1 MRSIKA
7 RAPISHNYIAVEKH
21 YPNSPL
27 PFKEAAGI
35 IEIDDRMLFF
45 RFLS

>member
-1 MRSIKA
+1 MMSIKA
-7 RAPISHNYIAVEKH
+7 REAISHNYIAVEKH
-21 YPNSPL
+21 YPNSL
-27 PFKEAAGI
+27 LLFKKEAGI